1 MRYAYPFDYQHEA
14 TTLLP
19 NSDFLALSDHVTQ
32 YGPVRAQTLGLY
44 IPDSIK
50 EWLLSG
56 APRIY
61 DRKDLELPGNRQI
74 ALPSILT
81 RYFCSELTI
90 QQFEALLIAK
100 EADND
105 KELDVAATACR
116 KMKRAKQ
123 TLARLPHPDRILA
136 VVVLLLQIVLVLL
149 ACILAPHQLSHPL
162 PQGVR
167 PPLLALLAQ
176 SMAAL
181 SKDQRKANPLLR
193 SQWARAK
200 AQPQAPKG
208 MTPPRPKIS
217 LFSPLHRK
225 QVRTLPQ
232 RGKKGKNKGKDK
244 GKDKGGHKGKDKGG
258 HKGKGKGKGKDYKG

>member
-61 DRKDLELPGNRQI
+61 DRKDLELPGNRH

-105 KELDVAATACR
+105 KELDVAASACR

-123 TLARLPHPDRILA
+123 ILARLPHPDRILA

-167 PPLLALLAQ
+167 PPLLPLLAQ

-225 QVRTLPQ
+225 QAKG
-232 RGKKGKNKGKDK
+232 GKKGKNKGKDK
-244 GKDKGGHKGKDKGG
+244 GKDKGGHKGK
-258 HKGKGKGKGKDYKG
+258 GKGKGKDYKG